1 MGEKLRE
8 IRETTSDAVS
18 IIRELGSP
26 GVQESL
32 NKILETTKTAKEIVD
47 ALKEPGFVK
56 NIENLRLTSE
66 SLQDASV
73 KFENTIREMKQAG
86 VIEQARES
94 LKSVNNL
101 LDSFSANKDLAE
113 GTEVMKAT
121 LRAIRDLVDELKLV
135 VISSKKTGILS
146 NAQGVIKESS
156 EMYRNIASSKS
167 R

>member
-1 MGEKLRE
+1 MGEKLKE

-32 NKILETTKTAKEIVD
+32 NKILETTKSAREIVE

-66 SLQDASV
+66 SIQDASI
-73 KFENTIREMKQAG
+73 KFENAIHEMKQTG

-94 LKSVNNL
+94 IKSVNNVM
-101 LDSFSANKDLAE
+101 DSFSTNKDFGDGFEL
-113 GTEVMKAT
+113 MKAT
-121 LRAIRDLVDELKLV
+121 LTAIRDLVDELKLV
-135 VISSKKTGILS
+135 VISSKKTGILN
-146 NAQGVIKESS
+146 NAGGLIKESS
-156 EMYRNIASSKS
+156 EVYRNITSSK
-167 R
+167 

>member
-1 MGEKLRE
+1 MGEKLKE

-32 NKILETTKTAKEIVD
+32 NKILETTKAAKEIVET
-47 ALKEPGFVK
+47 LKEPGFVK

-66 SLQDASV
+66 SIQDASV
-73 KFENTIREMKQAG
+73 KFENTIREMKQTG

-94 LKSVNNL
+94 IKSVNNV
-101 LDSFSANKDLAE
+101 LDSFTTNKDAE
-113 GTEVMKAT
+113 GTELMKAT

-146 NAQGVIKESS
+146 NAEGVIKESS
-156 EMYRNIASSKS
+156 EMYRNIASSK
-167 R
+167 

>member
-1 MGEKLRE
+1 MGKKLRE

-32 NKILETTKTAKEIVD
+32 NKILETTKAAKEIVE

-66 SLQDASV
+66 SIRDASV
-73 KFENTIREMKQAG
+73 KFENTIREMKHTG

-94 LKSVNNL
+94 LRSVNDVLN
-101 LDSFSANKDLAE
+101 SFSTNEDFAE
-113 GTEVMKAT
+113 GTELMKAT

-135 VISSKKTGILS
+135 VISSKKTGILG

-156 EMYRNIASSKS
+156 EVYRNIAGSK
-167 R
+167 

>member
-8 IRETTSDAVS
+8 IRQTTSDAVS

-32 NKILETTKTAKEIVD
+32 NKILETTKVAKEIVE

-73 KFENTIREMKQAG
+73 KFENSVREMKQTG

-94 LKSVNNL
+94 IESVNKL
-101 LDSFSANKDLAE
+101 LNSFSANKDLAE
-113 GTEVMKAT
+113 GTELMEAT

-135 VISSKKTGILS
+135 VISSKKTGILD
-146 NAQGVIKESS
+146 NAGGLIKESS
-156 EMYRNIASSKS
+156 EVYRNITSSK
-167 R
+167 

>member
-1 MGEKLRE
+1 MGEKLKE
-8 IRETTSDAVS
+8 IRATTSDAVS

-32 NKILETTKTAKEIVD
+32 NKILETTKAAKEIVE
-47 ALKEPGFVK
+47 AMKEPGFVR

-73 KFENTIREMKQAG
+73 KFENTIREMKQTG

-94 LKSVNNL
+94 IKSVSNV
-101 LDSFSANKDLAE
+101 LDSFSTNKDFG
-113 GTEVMKAT
+113 GTELMKTT
-121 LRAIRDLVDELKLV
+121 LKAIRDLVDELKLV

-146 NAQGVIKESS
+146 NVEGVIKESS
-156 EMYRNIASSKS
+156 EMYRNIASSK
-167 R
+167 

>member
-1 MGEKLRE
+1 MGEKLKD

-32 NKILETTKTAKEIVD
+32 NKILETTKSAREIVE

-66 SLQDASV
+66 SIQDASI
-73 KFENTIREMKQAG
+73 KFENAIHEMKQTG

-94 LKSVNNL
+94 IKSVNNVM
-101 LDSFSANKDLAE
+101 DSFSTTTNKDFGEWFEL
-113 GTEVMKAT
+113 MKAT
-121 LRAIRDLVDELKLV
+121 LTAIRDLVDELKLV
-135 VISSKKTGILS
+135 VISSKKTGILN
-146 NAQGVIKESS
+146 NAGGLIKESS
-156 EMYRNIASSKS
+156 EMYRNITSSK
-167 R
+167 

>member
-1 MGEKLRE
+1 MGEKLKD

-32 NKILETTKTAKEIVD
+32 NKILETTKSAREIVE

-66 SLQDASV
+66 SIQDASI
-73 KFENTIREMKQAG
+73 KFEHAIHEMKQTG

-94 LKSVNNL
+94 MKSVNNVM
-101 LDSFSANKDLAE
+101 DSFSTNKDGE
-113 GTEVMKAT
+113 GFELMKAT
-121 LRAIRDLVDELKLV
+121 LTAIRDLVDELKLV
-135 VISSKKTGILS
+135 VISSKKTGILN
-146 NAQGVIKESS
+146 NAGGLIKESS
-156 EMYRNIASSKS
+156 EVYRNITSSK
-167 R
+167 